1 MSNATAQPKKKR
13 EMLTS
18 FSIIFIILILVALV
32 SVAMAPFVPDI
43 KSVTVGEFFMSP
55 VKGFE
60 DAIGVCLF
68 VIVIGGF
75 LGIVNKTDALNT
87 GITVLV
93 KNMKGNELRLI
104 PILMGLFALGGSTYG
119 MCEETVGF
127 YALLSATMMAA
138 GYDSLTGAM
147 IVLLGAG
154 VGCLGSTVN
163 PFCTGVAASALVDK
177 GIHVDQAVIIGLG
190 CILLIS
196 SYLIA
201 LFFVL
206 QYAKNVKD
214 DPTRSLMSSDEIAA
228 AEEALGT
235 DENDSS
241 ANVSLSGKQ
250 RVVLWIFSIT
260 FAIMVIS
267 FIPWSKLGVNVF
279 EADAASHDE
288 ITQIE
293 PKDVTKA
300 YEEKEL
306 GKLDIKGDA
315 QFTLTKEVVD
325 NPGWSAFLTGTPL
338 GQWYFPESTAWF
350 LIMGILIGVIGG
362 LSEHEIVDAFMQGSG
377 EIMSVVLIIAVSRG
391 VSVLMGTTGLADW
404 LLNTASDA
412 LAGTSG
418 VVFSVGSYL
427 LYFFLSFLIPSTSG
441 MATVSM
447 PIMGPLAQNL
457 NFNPAVMVMIFA
469 AASGAVN
476 LFTPTSGAIMG
487 GLALSRIQFSTWMN
501 FVTKVVVAIAL
512 ANMIILSIAL
522 MVL

>member
-1 MSNATAQPKKKR
+1 
-13 EMLTS
+13 ML
-18 FSIIFIILILVALV
+18 V
-32 SVAMAPFVPDI
+32 
-43 KSVTVGEFFMSP
+43 
-55 VKGFE
+55 
-60 DAIGVCLF
+60 
-68 VIVIGGF
+68 
-75 LGIVNKTDALNT
+75 
-87 GITVLV
+87 
-93 KNMKGNELRLI
+93 
-104 PILMGLFALGGSTYG
+104 
-119 MCEETVGF
+119 
-127 YALLSATMMAA
+127 
-138 GYDSLTGAM
+138 
-147 IVLLGAG
+147 
-154 VGCLGSTVN
+154 
-163 PFCTGVAASALVDK
+163 
-177 GIHVDQAVIIGLG
+177 
-190 CILLIS
+190 S

-206 QYAKNVKD
+206 QYAKSVKD

-235 DENDSS
+235 DEDDSS

-487 GLALSRIQFSTWMN
+487 GLALSRIQFSTWMK